1 MEAPDDTN
9 IMERR
14 TFLRSAVVL
23 STPLIAG
30 CSDGDGGG
38 DGSGGDGGDDG
49 EDVADATVTIGED
62 AFDPQRLEV
71 DGGATVEWVNESETD
86 HTIVSGQFR
95 EESEEW
101 DLELGVESGSNG
113 VHSFDSEG
121 IYEYHC
127 DVHGAQ
133 SMCGAVLVG
142 DVSLEGDLPCE

>member
-1 MEAPDDTN
+1 MEGPNVTI

-14 TFLRSAVVL
+14 TFLRGAVVL
-23 STPLIAG
+23 STPLVAG

-38 DGSGGDGGDDG
+38 NGGGDGGGDE

-71 DGGATVEWVNESETD
+71 EEGATVEWVNESDTD
-86 HTIVSGQFR
+86 HTIVSGRFR
-95 EESEEW
+95 DESEEW

-113 VHSFDSEG
+113 VHSFDSAG

-142 DVSLEGDLPCE
+142 DASLEGDLPCE